1 VVVAADAHLVLLQF
15 IAAKDDDFGGMV
27 FFHQDFDQFLAKG
40 TGAAGDQ
47 YDFIVPFHTNS
58 LFRGC
63 VLFRF
68 SNHD

>member
-1 VVVAADAHLVLLQF
+1 
-15 IAAKDDDFGGMV
+15 MV
-27 FFHQDFDQFLAKG
+27 FLNQDFDKFLAKG